1 MSKVDN
7 SDTEEKVVV
16 YSIIWVYYGILSTD
30 LKKNLG
36 VKKND

>member
-7 SDTEEKVVV
+7 SVTGEKVVV

-30 LKKNLG
+30 LKKNFRG
-36 VKKND
+36 QKE